1 MGFLSRLQVIE
12 EKDKS
17 QAVRK
22 LVEDSTPDFDF
33 YLMVILSILM
43 ATFGLLAGS
52 ETIVIG
58 SMLIAPILHPV
69 LGLSL
74 GVSMSNHKL
83 IRRSIRTI
91 AMAVLF
97 AIGASIVATFLFSF
111 GHFEGIINDTII
123 SRTSPSLI
131 FLAVAVIS
139 GFAVTYALV
148 KPELSETLPGVAV
161 SVALIPPLAVI
172 GIGIARFD
180 PSIVSGS
187 VVMFGVNILGIL
199 AASMFAFSI
208 MNVHG
213 KEKIAQSTI
222 NKEDKRIQM
231 EEKEVKKI
239 EEIKEKVKSESK

>member
-1 MGFLSRLQVIE
+1 MGILSRLQVIE

-17 QAVRK
+17 HAVRK

-58 SMLIAPILHPV
+58 SMLIAPLLHPV

-74 GVSMSNHKL
+74 GVSMSNHEL
-83 IRRSIRTI
+83 IRRSLRTI
-91 AMAVLF
+91 GMAIIF
-97 AIGASIVATFLFSF
+97 AIIASIVATFLFSF
-111 GHFEGIINDTII
+111 GHFSEVINGTIL
-123 SRTSPSLI
+123 SRTVPSLI
-131 FLAVAVIS
+131 YLIVAVIS

-172 GIGIARFD
+172 GIGVAKFD
-180 PSIVSGS
+180 PTIVAGA

-208 MNVHG
+208 MNVHS
-213 KEKIAQSTI
+213 KEKIAQTTI
-222 NKEDKRIQM
+222 KKEEKRIEM
-231 EEKEVKKI
+231 EEQEVKKI
-239 EEIKEKVKSESK
+239 ENSKE